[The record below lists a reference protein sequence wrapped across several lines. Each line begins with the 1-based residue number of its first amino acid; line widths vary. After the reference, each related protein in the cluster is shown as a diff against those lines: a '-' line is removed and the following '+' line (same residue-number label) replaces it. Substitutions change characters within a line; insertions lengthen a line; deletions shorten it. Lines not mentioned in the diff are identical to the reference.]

1 MGISSL
7 ESDLVVDRVIGANAA
22 RAHYGVSKERAAAA
36 GLLVRELWLGRTARS
51 KVVEAPRPT
60 VIVSPR
66 EKRLL
71 TARESTLRHLAG
83 VTATRLHVG
92 APAAAWRNE
101 GGAPLALLEPDGY
114 WQRPDVYE
122 GAVWAIEYDAGSYSS
137 QQVRQKLL
145 EFRRTHGYQV
155 WGVASEKRVAIVER
169 LRLET
174 DSPGQVHYVPW
185 L

>member
-1 MGISSL
+1 MGIASL
-7 ESDLVVDRVIGANAA
+7 ESDLVVDRLIGANAA

-36 GLLVRELWLGRTARS
+36 GLLLRELWLGPTANS
-51 KVVEAPRPT
+51 QVQPPPPA
-60 VIVSPR
+60 VILSPR

-92 APAAAWRNE
+92 APAEAWRNE

-114 WQRPDVYE
+114 WQRPDVHE
-122 GAVWAIEYDAGSYSS
+122 GAIWAIEYDAGSYSS
-137 QQVRQKLL
+137 KQLTEKMLA
-145 EFRRTHGYQV
+145 FRGAYGYQV
-155 WGVASEKRVAIVER
+155 WGVASAQRRQFVER
-169 LRLET
+169 HLLAT

-185 L
+185 M

>member
-1 MGISSL
+1 MAIEKL
-7 ESDLVVDRVIGANAA
+7 KADLVVDRVIGANAA

-36 GLLVRELWLGRTARS
+36 GLLLRELWLGPTANS
-51 KVVEAPRPT
+51 QMQTPPPK

-114 WQRPDVYE
+114 WRRPDVFA
-122 GAVWAIEYDAGSYSS
+122 GAVWAIEYDSGSYSS
-137 QQVRQKLL
+137 KQVIEKMRS
-145 EFRRTHGYQV
+145 FRREYGYQV
-155 WGVASEKRVAIVER
+155 WGVASEKRREFVECH
-169 LRLET
+169 LLAT

>member
-1 MGISSL
+1 MGLSSL

-22 RAHYGVSKERAAAA
+22 RAHYGVSKEHAAAA
-36 GLLVRELWLGRTARS
+36 GLLVRELWLGPTANSQMQRPPP
-51 KVVEAPRPT
+51 KV
-60 VIVSPR
+60 ILSPR

-92 APAAAWRNE
+92 APVAAWRNE
-101 GGAPLALLEPDGY
+101 GGAPLTLLEPDGY
-114 WQRPDVYE
+114 WQRPDVHE

-137 QQVRQKLL
+137 KQVTQKML

-155 WGVASEKRVAIVER
+155 WGVASEKRVALVER

-174 DSPGQVHYVPW
+174 DSPGQVHFVPW

>member
-1 MGISSL
+1 MAIEKL
-7 ESDLVVDRVIGANAA
+7 KADLVVDRVIGASAA

-51 KVVEAPRPT
+51 KVAEEPRPT

-114 WQRPDVYE
+114 WQRPDVHE
-122 GAVWAIEYDAGSYSS
+122 GAVWAIEYDTGSYSS
-137 QQVRQKLL
+137 KQVRQKML

-155 WGVASEKRVAIVER
+155 WGVASEKRVPLVER
-169 LRLET
+169 LRLGT